1 MPSYDP
7 RAFATFLKKGIL
19 EWEQTASP
27 VPSQRFLVAAMVDAA
42 RPETA
47 GAIVELGP
55 GVGVMTKPLLSRMR
69 PDARLFTI
77 EIDRPIHEE
86 LVRHVVDRRLT
97 PILGS
102 AEDTETL
109 CAERGLAGTA
119 DAVVSSLGLSL
130 LPPDVRH
137 RILESSVRV
146 LGPHGTYVQFGY
158 FHTKVFVYSR
168 ARGYERF
175 DYEGTLRRYFRHVEK
190 QPVFLNFPPAW
201 VFTCRP

>member
-7 RAFATFLKKGIL
+7 RAFVTFLKKGIL

-27 VPSQRFLVAAMVDAA
+27 VPSQRFLVQAMVEAA
-42 RPETA
+42 RPESA

-55 GVGVMTKPLLSRMR
+55 GVGVMTQPLLDRMR
-69 PDARLFTI
+69 KDARLYTL
-77 EIDRPIHEE
+77 EIDAPINEA
-86 LVRHVVDRRLT
+86 LVRNVVDPRLT
-97 PILGS
+97 AILGS
-102 AEDTETL
+102 AEHIETL
-109 CAERGLAGTA
+109 CAERGLEGKA

-130 LPPDVRH
+130 IPPDVRH
-137 RILESSVRV
+137 RILESAVRV
-146 LGPHGTYVQFGY
+146 LGPHGVYVQFGY

-168 ARGYERF
+168 SRGFERF

-190 QPVFLNFPPAW
+190 SPVLLNFPPAW